1 MHTVSVVIPVFN
13 SASSLAEWVERLEA
27 TINSAAFEFEIVMVE
42 DGGQDNSWAVLED
55 LRYED
60 HRTRG
65 IRLSRNCGQNND
77 LLRGFRAA
85 RYDSVVTAYGDPV
98 TTDDG
103 K

>member
-1 MHTVSVVIPVFN
+1 MHAVSVVIPVFK
-13 SASSLAEWVERLEA
+13 SASSLPEWVKRLKA
-27 TINSAAFEFEIVMVE
+27 ILNSISYEFEIVIVE
-42 DGGQDNSWAVLED
+42 DGGQDDSLAVMED

-65 IRLSRNCGQNND
+65 IHLSRNCGQHND
-77 LLRGFRAA
+77 LSCGIRAA
-85 RYDSVVTAYGDPV
+85 RYDSVVTAYGELV